1 MNKLEIYFTRFFSS
15 LSGSSSLFFNMMLF
29 AICLQ
34 MGCYLTWAFQAFG
47 PSFSYPLSPLNLST
61 NGIFSIN
68 LWSGLIGGTGIL
80 IGVGMLLLRQNT
92 YAIYAILL
100 MAFGIFFNIVQT
112 FIFAIPNTL
121 AAIFSSAN
129 VPSAAT
135 VPIQLVVGEIVLFA
149 GFIYLAEM
157 AVQRKLN

>member
-1 MNKLEIYFTRFFSS
+1 MMNPKTFFKSLISS
-15 LSGSSSLFFNMMLF
+15 TEGASSLFYDLMFF

-34 MGCYLTWAFQAFG
+34 MACYLTFTFQVFG
-47 PSFSYPLSPLNLST
+47 PSFRYPLSPLDLSV

-68 LWSGLIGGTGIL
+68 AWSGLIGGTGIL

-100 MAFGIFFNIVQT
+100 FAFGIFFNIVQT
-112 FIFAIPNTL
+112 FVFAIPNTVS
-121 AAIFSSAN
+121 AIFASAN
-129 VPSAAT
+129 VPTGAT
-135 VPIQLVVGEIVLFA
+135 DPIQLVVGEMVLFA
-149 GFIYLAEM
+149 GFIYLAEL